1 MLIEYWG
8 SSLPPNLVS
17 STNKVLIYFY
27 SDDIPNYNQYGFKL
41 VYNPHG
47 TSGVQ
52 PTTTTAM
59 TSSTPTFP
67 STSTKI
73 TSTITTS
80 SVTLINKTS
89 VRDNSPPLGC
99 YETTRKIVLQLKMIE
114 WGIYGLGDGTAGM
127 FLANHYSTLGPYFG
141 DKFGHDWPHSPL
153 LKEPSKLELAFHQ
166 QMTQITEELTN
177 GKLKNV
183 SILDFAAFGSM
194 IGQINTNYKMKS
206 NWPTEMNFE
215 ALKGI
220 NDNPQEM
227 FTLYKNIL
235 DDWKNYLIKVRQKD
249 PQAHFS
255 AIMENNTILNFTKYI
270 RDDMKS
276 FLMSIQASH
285 LNPRTDSS
293 PIWKNI
299 AHRVFKSNNKDAFVS
314 DRGIYDKLI
323 MTCSMRRNLLTKT
336 NFYHEEGCD
345 LFHPTLTTKGF
356 CYTFNGNTPYK
367 IWKTAEIINVFN
379 DLFPAHHSNEQFYG
393 PVKEQGD
400 IFLHITKLNAWR

>member
-153 LKEPSKLELAFHQ
+153 LKEPSKLELAFYQ
-166 QMTQITEELTN
+166 QMTQITKELTN

-215 ALKGI
+215 VLKGI
-220 NDNPQEM
+220 KGNPQQF
-227 FTLYKNIL
+227 FTLYKNLL
-235 DDWKNYLIKVRQKD
+235 DDWKSYLIK
-249 PQAHFS
+249 
-255 AIMENNTILNFTKYI
+255 
-270 RDDMKS
+270 
-276 FLMSIQASH
+276 
-285 LNPRTDSS
+285 
-293 PIWKNI
+293 
-299 AHRVFKSNNKDAFVS
+299 
-314 DRGIYDKLI
+314 
-323 MTCSMRRNLLTKT
+323 
-336 NFYHEEGCD
+336 
-345 LFHPTLTTKGF
+345 
-356 CYTFNGNTPYK
+356 
-367 IWKTAEIINVFN
+367 
-379 DLFPAHHSNEQFYG
+379 
-393 PVKEQGD
+393 
-400 IFLHITKLNAWR
+400 